1 MKSLFDRAGT
11 SRRHLL
17 GLATLGVLAPFAAA
31 QPAGFPNRPVR
42 IVVPYP
48 TGGTNDVV
56 ARLLAQKL
64 QEAWDQPVIVDN
76 RAGAAGNIGSAE
88 VARATPDGY
97 TLLLTGINIVS
108 MNPALIKTMPF
119 DPQQA
124 FAPIS
129 LLGTT
134 SLALVV
140 HPSVP
145 ADSVQKLVELAR
157 RQPGKISYAS
167 SGTGSPQHLLAEMF
181 KAVTR
186 TDLLH
191 VPYKGAAPAVNDL
204 LGGQVQM
211 TVGIVNQL
219 LPHIRSG
226 KLIALAVTGRKRQAN
241 LPDVPTF
248 DERGIAGFESEMWLA
263 LAAPAGTAPAVV
275 EMLNAAVHKAM
286 LQPDVQGKLAAQG
299 VDVLV
304 STPEQMRQRGVDD
317 LRRWSEVI
325 RAAHINV
332 E

>member
-1 MKSLFDRAGT
+1 MKYPSDAGGM
-11 SRRHLL
+11 SRRQLL
-17 GLATLGVLAPFAAA
+17 ALATLAAA
-31 QPAGFPNRPVR
+31 SASARAQSGAFPNRPVK

-64 QEAWDQPVIVDN
+64 QEAWGQPVIVDN
-76 RAGAAGNIGSAE
+76 RAGAAGNVGSAE
-88 VARATPDGY
+88 VARAAPDGY

-108 MNPALIKTMPF
+108 MNPALIEKMPF
-119 DPQQA
+119 DPQKA

-134 SLALVV
+134 SLALAV

-145 ADSVQKLVELAR
+145 VNSVQELVELAH

-167 SGTGSPQHLLAEMF
+167 SGTGSPQHLVAEMF
-181 KAVTR
+181 RAVTK

-219 LPHIRSG
+219 IPHVRSG
-226 KLIALAVTGRKRQAN
+226 KLKALAVTGRKRQPN

-248 DERGIAGFESEMWLA
+248 EERGIAGFDSEMWLA
-263 LAAPAGTAPAVV
+263 LAAPAGTPPALVDT
-275 EMLNAAVHKAM
+275 LNAAVHKAM
-286 LQPDVQGKLAAQG
+286 LQPEVVSRLAPQG

-317 LRRWSEVI
+317 LRRWTEVI
-325 RAAHINV
+325 RTAGIKV